1 MSIQVN
7 LVENDVKS
15 FKTAVELEM
24 DLPLKHFEKELLKIR
39 TGRAHHSLIEDIAI
53 ACYGQAPAPLRN
65 YASISVPDTRLIV
78 VQPWDVS
85 VLNDI
90 EKGLKESD
98 LGVNPVNDGKVIKIQ
113 LPEMSGSRREEL
125 VKNLGKRLEDCRT
138 AIRNVRK
145 EFHNIIRDGKK
156 DKKISED
163 FHNRLNDELQAVTD
177 AFIKKAD
184 DKAKKKEDDI
194 KTV

>member
-1 MSIQVN
+1 MSTHVN

-53 ACYGQAPAPLRN
+53 ACYGQDPAPLRN
-65 YASISVPDTRLIV
+65 FASISVPDARLIV
-78 VQPWDVS
+78 VQPWDVN

-98 LGVNPVNDGKVIKIQ
+98 LGVNPLNDGKVIKIQ

-125 VKNLGKRLEDCRT
+125 VKQLGKKLEDCRT

-145 EFHNIIRDGKK
+145 DFHNIVRDGKK

-163 FHNRLNDELQAVTD
+163 FHNRLNDELQAITD